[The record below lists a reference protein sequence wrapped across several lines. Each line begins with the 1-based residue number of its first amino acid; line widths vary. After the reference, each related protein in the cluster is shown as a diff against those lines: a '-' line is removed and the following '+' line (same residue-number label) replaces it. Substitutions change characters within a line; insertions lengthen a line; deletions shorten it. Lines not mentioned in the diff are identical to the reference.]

1 MPSLA
6 PFTSTQVSVDETLTL
21 AFPDS
26 VIKYTMT
33 LDMPGDTALA
43 NNNTNTFTTTT
54 TASTLPPVRSLVSND
69 QNSVDIVW
77 QAPDLDLLPAG
88 QRLETFEN
96 YDFWQGANLGDWTNI
111 DGDQLNVKGFVS
123 NGQTMP
129 VTGQQGY
136 FIYDCDSLSNI
147 YGISRPGTGHRS
159 LSTLYT
165 VGGESNDWLIS
176 PELNGCPQVIEF
188 SSMGYFNFKCQW
200 EVYYSTTGK
209 DTTDMRLLQV
219 GSDNRNIWHKFR
231 YALPEGSKYFALRTK
246 LKGPSTT
253 PPISCYDDFAF
264 IPAGKGQGAL
274 KGYNIYCDG
283 TLLTPTPLTT
293 TSYKAPKSTTSSNIY
308 KITAVYDRGESR
320 PVTIDI
326 NSGVSAIDNALID
339 VTADYGRILVSVPSD
354 MTCRVYTLQ
363 GNMVCEPRLTAGS
376 NSVEVQAGI
385 YILTLNGRAYKLAVK

>member
-165 VGGESNDWLIS
+165 VGGES
-176 PELNGCPQVIEF
+176 
-188 SSMGYFNFKCQW
+188 
-200 EVYYSTTGK
+200 
-209 DTTDMRLLQV
+209 
-219 GSDNRNIWHKFR
+219 
-231 YALPEGSKYFALRTK
+231 
-246 LKGPSTT
+246 
-253 PPISCYDDFAF
+253 
-264 IPAGKGQGAL
+264 
-274 KGYNIYCDG
+274 
-283 TLLTPTPLTT
+283 
-293 TSYKAPKSTTSSNIY
+293 
-308 KITAVYDRGESR
+308 R

-354 MTCRVYTLQ
+354 MTCHVYTLQ
-363 GNMVCEPRLTAGS
+363 GNIVSEPHLSAGA
-376 NSVEVQAGI
+376 NSIELQAGV

>member
-129 VTGQQGY
+129 SRV
-136 FIYDCDSLSNI
+136 SRV
-147 YGISRPGTGHRS
+147 IS
-159 LSTLYT
+159 
-165 VGGESNDWLIS
+165 
-176 PELNGCPQVIEF
+176 
-188 SSMGYFNFKCQW
+188 
-200 EVYYSTTGK
+200 STTA
-209 DTTDMRLLQV
+209 TRSATSTASRV
-219 GSDNRNIWHKFR
+219 PAPAIAPS
-231 YALPEGSKYFALRTK
+231 P
-246 LKGPSTT
+246 PST
-253 PPISCYDDFAF
+253 P
-264 IPAGKGQGAL
+264 
-274 KGYNIYCDG
+274 
-283 TLLTPTPLTT
+283 
-293 TSYKAPKSTTSSNIY
+293 
-308 KITAVYDRGESR
+308 
-320 PVTIDI
+320 
-326 NSGVSAIDNALID
+326 
-339 VTADYGRILVSVPSD
+339 
-354 MTCRVYTLQ
+354 
-363 GNMVCEPRLTAGS
+363 
-376 NSVEVQAGI
+376 
-385 YILTLNGRAYKLAVK
+385 

>member
-43 NNNTNTFTTTT
+43 NNTTNTFTSTT

-88 QRLETFEN
+88 QRLEAFEN
-96 YDFWQGANLGDWTNI
+96 YDSWQGANLGDWTNI

-147 YGISRPGTGHRS
+147 YGISRP
-159 LSTLYT
+159 
-165 VGGESNDWLIS
+165 
-176 PELNGCPQVIEF
+176 
-188 SSMGYFNFKCQW
+188 
-200 EVYYSTTGK
+200 
-209 DTTDMRLLQV
+209 
-219 GSDNRNIWHKFR
+219 
-231 YALPEGSKYFALRTK
+231 
-246 LKGPSTT
+246 
-253 PPISCYDDFAF
+253 
-264 IPAGKGQGAL
+264 
-274 KGYNIYCDG
+274 
-283 TLLTPTPLTT
+283 
-293 TSYKAPKSTTSSNIY
+293 
-308 KITAVYDRGESR
+308 
-320 PVTIDI
+320 VTIDI

-354 MTCRVYTLQ
+354 MTCHVYTLQ
-363 GNMVCEPRLTAGS
+363 GNIVSEPRLSAGA
-376 NSVEVQAGI
+376 NSIELQAGV